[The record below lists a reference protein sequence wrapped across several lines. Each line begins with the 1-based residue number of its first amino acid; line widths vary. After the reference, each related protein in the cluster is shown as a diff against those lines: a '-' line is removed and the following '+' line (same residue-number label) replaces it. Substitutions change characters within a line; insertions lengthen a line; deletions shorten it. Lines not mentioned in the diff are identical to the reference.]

1 MRIDFHC
8 HLTPK
13 TYLDAIEKTPD
24 KWKASIEV
32 RDGQRF
38 IRPANYPFP
47 VGFGPLT
54 PGFWEPQARIEHMR
68 RVGVDM
74 EALSAPTYLFYYWA
88 DPGLALEVAQM
99 TNEAIAAA
107 ARAHP
112 DRFAGMATLPLQDMR
127 RAVPELQRAVKELGH
142 RAVEIGTR
150 IAGRELDDASLFPL
164 YECAQDLDI
173 PVFVHP
179 NNAEGGERTR
189 RFYFGNVLGFP
200 FDTTLAVASVI
211 FGGVLDRFPRLRLC
225 FAHGGGFLPYQ
236 IGRLDHAASVRP
248 ECQVLPRRP
257 TAYMRAMY
265 YDTLTHSQESL
276 RWLVGLVGN
285 DHVVLGSD
293 FPYDMGEFEPVRFVE
308 GAGLSP
314 EAVANVLGANAAR
327 LLRLPASKSIP
338 AAVPGR

>member
-13 TYLDAIEKTPD
+13 TYLDAVEKQPD

-32 RDGQRF
+32 REGQRF
-38 IRPANYPFP
+38 IRPAKYPFP
-47 VGFGPLT
+47 VGFGPLH
-54 PGFWEPQARIEHMR
+54 PGFWEAGARIERMR
-68 RVGVDM
+68 QIGLEM

-112 DRFAGMATLPLQDMR
+112 EHFVGMATLPLQDVPR
-127 RAVPELQRAVKELGH
+127 AAGELVRAVTGLGH

-150 IAGRELDDASLFPL
+150 IAGRELDDPALFPF
-164 YECAQDLDI
+164 YECVQELDVPI
-173 PVFVHP
+173 FVHP

-189 RFYFGNVLGFP
+189 RFYFGNVVGFP
-200 FDTTLAVASVI
+200 FDTTIAVSSII
-211 FGGVLDRFPRLRLC
+211 FGGVLERFPKLKFC

-236 IGRLDHAASVRP
+236 IGRLDHAAGVRP

-257 TAYMRAMY
+257 LAYLRTMY
-265 YDTLTHSQESL
+265 YDSLTHSQESL
-276 RWLVGLVGN
+276 RWLVGLVGS
-285 DHVVLGSD
+285 DHVLLASD

-327 LLRLPASKSIP
+327 LLRIP
-338 AAVPGR
+338 VR